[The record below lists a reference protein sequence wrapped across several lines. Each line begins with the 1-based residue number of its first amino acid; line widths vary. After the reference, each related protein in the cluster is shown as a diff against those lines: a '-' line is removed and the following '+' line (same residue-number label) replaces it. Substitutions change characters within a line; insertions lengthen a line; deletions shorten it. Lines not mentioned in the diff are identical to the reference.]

1 MMYQELQAIYV
12 LWLRQMRRI
21 LRAPSRIIGNIVQP
35 LFLLLIL
42 GFGLGLAFF
51 PGLTTNFTSF
61 LAPGIIAMA
70 ILMSSIMTGVS
81 VLWDRQFG
89 FLQEV
94 LIAPVSRF
102 SIILGRTFGGATLAL
117 LQGFV
122 ILGISLLMG
131 VTVSSPFGLALTI
144 LIMILL
150 SFTAVGFGLII
161 ASLIKDF
168 EGFQVISNLILMPLF
183 LLSTA
188 LFPIEQPTWLKTL
201 TYFNPIF
208 YMVDGIR
215 GSLTGANNVFSPY
228 IDLAVISGMCIVI
241 WLLGNYLF
249 NRSEA

>member
-1 MMYQELQAIYV
+1 MYQELQAIYV

-21 LRAPSRIIGNIVQP
+21 LRAPSRIAGNIVQP

-42 GFGLGLAFF
+42 GFGLGVAIF

-94 LIAPVSRF
+94 LVAPVSRF

-117 LQGFV
+117 VQGFV
-122 ILGISLLMG
+122 ILGISLAMG
-131 VTVSSPFGLALTI
+131 ITITGTLGLGLTI
-144 LIMILL
+144 LIMVLL
-150 SFTAVGFGLII
+150 SFLAVGFGLIV
-161 ASLIKDF
+161 ASLLKDF
-168 EGFQVISNLILMPLF
+168 EGFQVIMNLLLMPLF
-183 LLSTA
+183 FLSTA
-188 LFPIEQPTWLKTL
+188 FFPITSPSWLQTI
-201 TYFNPIF
+201 TYFNPLF

-215 GSLTGANNVFSPY
+215 GSLTGANNVLPPL
-228 IDLAVISGMCIVI
+228 IDLAIIAIMTIIV
-241 WLLGNYLF
+241 WVLGNFLF